1 MDKERALQY
10 WINRYNSAKD
20 YSDIHWDA
28 EERHEHRDYVDAIL
42 RDSKAAFVTLGVY
55 SEEGWEGIDGWPLML
70 APTYWAR
77 IPMPPEE

>member
-28 EERHEHRDYVDAIL
+28 EERHEHRDYILAMAFAI
-42 RDSKAAFVTLGVY
+42 KALEKYNVK
-55 SEEGWEGIDGWPLML
+55 EEEQI
-70 APTYWAR
+70 
-77 IPMPPEE
+77 